1 MIFKGAASNMKR
13 TLDWDKY
20 LETSARAVSGGIVML
35 KNDGA
40 LPLKQGGTA
49 AVFGRIQLHYYKS
62 GTGSGGMVNVSKVIG
77 ITDGLLDAGY
87 KLDEQL
93 LNAYRE
99 WDEQNPFD
107 YGEGW
112 GGEPWSQKEMPLTD
126 ELVGGAASRADAA
139 IVIIGRTAGEEMD
152 NKLEKGAFLLS
163 DLEED
168 MLRRV
173 TSAFDKTVVLLNT
186 GGLID
191 MSFMDR
197 YPVSAVMYV
206 WQGGMVGGAGTAA
219 VLTGEVS
226 PSGKLPDTIAY
237 EISDYPSDKFF
248 GSGDMDCYGED
259 IYVGYRYFE
268 TFAKDRVRFPFGFG
282 MSYTSFDLT
291 ASDFKL
297 DGDKVTG
304 SVNVK
309 NTGSTPG
316 REVVQI
322 YCSAPQGKLGKPA
335 RVLCGFDKTRALQPG
350 ESQTLCFE
358 IPLESVASYEDSGV
372 TGHKSAWI
380 LEQGGYVFYAGADV
394 RSASEAYSLTLPET
408 VVRQCKSALGP
419 LTAFKRMVNSSGK
432 PEFEDVPLTGEAF
445 PHDHAKLPAGIP
457 QTGDRGI
464 RLADVVNGKNT
475 LEEFTAQL
483 TDYDLSC
490 IIRGEGMGSPKVTA
504 GTAAA
509 FGGVSDTLT
518 ALGIPCACCDDGP
531 SGMRL
536 DCGTKAFSLPN
547 GTLLASTFDRPLMT
561 ELFTF
566 MGLEMHTNQVDCLLG
581 PGMNIHR
588 HPLNGRNF
596 EYFSEDPYLTGEMA
610 SAELAGL
617 HSTGAEGTIKHFCGN
632 NRETRRHFLDSVIS
646 ERALREIYLRGF
658 ENAVKK
664 GGAKSVMTTYG
675 QVNGVWTAGN
685 YGLVTGILRDDW
697 GFDGFTMT
705 DWWANI
711 NRRGKAPDK
720 SDFAAMAMAQ
730 NDVYM
735 VTADGAACNDNTL
748 DSLKS
753 GELTR
758 GELQRNAMN
767 ILRFLTTTHA
777 MKRVMGCDDETEII
791 NRPADAGD
799 VDSTDI
805 EFHDIDEDLTL
816 DLTGITTEKGSSYA
830 FGLNV
835 SKPGVYKVTLTASST
850 LSELAQTSV
859 SIFALGSP
867 CGMFTF
873 NGTGGAPVSQTKDVK
888 FLSNFMPIRLYFG
901 GSGLKTQ
908 SIRFELKER
917 WT

>member
-1 MIFKGAASNMKR
+1 MKR

-282 MSYTSFDLT
+282 MSYTSFDIT

-335 RVLCGFDKTRALQPG
+335 RVLCGFDKTRTLQPG
-350 ESQTLCFE
+350 ESQTLSFE
-358 IPLESVASYEDSGV
+358 IPLESVASYDDSGV

-445 PHDHAKLPAGIP
+445 PHDHAKLPAEIP

-685 YGLVTGILRDDW
+685 YDLVTGILRDDW

-748 DSLKS
+748 DSLNS

-867 CGMFTF
+867 CGMFTY